1 VAKDQVENQY
11 QQEHPANTDSAS
23 MPVPAITE
31 PAAEQQNEYE
41 YDQDQ
46 VHGRPPVCTASAE
59 EGSGKPEVL
68 SAKLQTLGG

>member
-1 VAKDQVENQY
+1 VAEDQVENQY
-11 QQEHPANTDSAS
+11 QQEQPANADSTS

-31 PAAEQQNEYE
+31 AAAEQENEYE

-59 EGSGKPEVL
+59 EGSGKPEIL
-68 SAKLQTLGG
+68 LAKRQTLGG